1 MSDRLCCAS
10 CGSKARRLKLVSCLH
25 AICIAC
31 LEKLVT
37 FDGRVHCP
45 KCFAKTPTPRSP
57 ASSLPDNYPK
67 PTTPGQSASSSE
79 PEPVL
84 CDDCAEDEPATARC
98 VNCGVNLCE
107 THAASHPLFRAT
119 RNHKVASLT
128 AEQEKNAPRTTKLQH
143 YCAFHPTQVLSNYCV
158 PCDQL
163 ACQQCLD
170 TGAHSKPE
178 QKHQLVPIQNAV
190 QEMRQTVD
198 TNFSSCLPDGDR
210 LISTALDKVKK
221 EMDCV
226 NEAAEYA
233 SEEITEQFKQLK
245 IALDAREQTLLEEVD
260 QLRNKKLTL
269 LESQVARLEDGIE
282 VHQAASELSQSCD
295 DDTDFVKMAHWLN
308 NAVDRRKAVE
318 GNDLEPCAR
327 SQIVFGRDNAP
338 EVAGQIGNI
347 GTVQDFADFT
357 DGLAAHIEN
366 AFENAN
372 LKIVIKGNVPSGL
385 SQECINRLRF
395 NISVHDEDSMELPTT
410 LLKEIS
416 GERLE
421 LTRTQLSTE
430 GLLTVSVQYAEAHL
444 QGSPKVKN
452 DDQPIFDLSRCH
464 GDITISSNERTI
476 RKSVGD
482 STRATCSSVLPAKHG
497 ISCIRMRI
505 DETSEYGD
513 VHICAC
519 SSAKPKLKKLH
530 DTKAEIFGWCGHV
543 PDPKCNGGRLGQQWQ
558 TGDIISLELDRDNQ
572 TLTGHHERTDS
583 REVLH
588 GITGTCCWYVTLCE
602 HGDQVTI
609 L

>member
-25 AICIAC
+25 AVCVAC
-31 LEKLVT
+31 LEQLVT

-45 KCFAKTPTPRSP
+45 KCFAKTPRSQ

-84 CDDCAEDEPATARC
+84 CDDCAEDEPATASC
-98 VNCGVNLCE
+98 VNCGVYLCE
-107 THAASHPLFRAT
+107 THAAGHPLFRAT
-119 RNHKVASLT
+119 RNHKLASLT

-143 YCAFHPTQVLSNYCV
+143 YCAFHPTQVLSKYCV

-163 ACQQCLD
+163 ACQQCLG

-190 QEMRQTVD
+190 QDMRQTVD

-210 LISTALDKVKK
+210 LISTALDKVKM
-221 EMDCV
+221 EMECV

-233 SEEITEQFKQLK
+233 SKEILEQFKQLK
-245 IALDAREQTLLEEVD
+245 MALDARQQTLLEEVD
-260 QLRNKKLTL
+260 QLRNKKHAL
-269 LESQVARLEDGIE
+269 LESQVARLEDGLE
-282 VHQAASELSQSCD
+282 VHHAASELSQNCD
-295 DDTDFVKMAHWLN
+295 DETDFVKMAHWLN
-308 NAVDRRKAVE
+308 NAIDRRKAVE
-318 GNDLEPCAR
+318 GNDLELCAR
-327 SQIVFGRDNAP
+327 SQIVFGHNAP
-338 EVAGQIGNI
+338 QVAGQIGNI

-366 AFENAN
+366 ARVNAN

-395 NISVHDEDSMELPTT
+395 NISVHDEDSIELPTT
-410 LLKEIS
+410 LQKEIS

-421 LTRTQLSTE
+421 LTRTQPSPA
-430 GLLTVSVQYAEAHL
+430 GLLTVSVQYAEAHV
-444 QGSPKVKN
+444 QGSPKVIN
-452 DDQPIFDLSRCH
+452 IPPTFNPNRCH
-464 GDITISSNERTI
+464 GDITISNNERTI
-476 RKSVGD
+476 RKSVEG
-482 STRATCSSVLPAKHG
+482 STRATCSSVLTAKHG
-497 ISCIRMRI
+497 ISCIRIRI
-505 DETSEYGD
+505 DQTSQYAD
-513 VHICAC
+513 VYICAC
-519 SSAKPKLKKLH
+519 SSAEPRLETLH
-530 DTKAEIFGWCGHV
+530 DTKAEIFGWRGYV
-543 PDPKCNGGRLGQQWQ
+543 PDPTCNGDRLGQRWR

-588 GITGTCCWYVTLCE
+588 GVTGTCCWYVALCE

>member
-1 MSDRLCCAS
+1 M
-10 CGSKARRLKLVSCLH
+10 
-25 AICIAC
+25 
-31 LEKLVT
+31 
-37 FDGRVHCP
+37 
-45 KCFAKTPTPRSP
+45 
-57 ASSLPDNYPK
+57 
-67 PTTPGQSASSSE
+67 
-79 PEPVL
+79 
-84 CDDCAEDEPATARC
+84 CDDCAEDEPATASC
-98 VNCGVNLCE
+98 ADCGTNLCSA
-107 THAASHPLFRAT
+107 HAVGHPLFRAT

-128 AEQEKNAPRTTKLQH
+128 AEQEKNVPRTTKLQH
-143 YCAFHPTQVLSNYCV
+143 HCAFHPTQVLSKYCF

-170 TGAHSKPE
+170 TGAHRKPE

-210 LISTALDKVKK
+210 LISAALDKVKK

-233 SEEITEQFKQLK
+233 SKEIMEQFQQLK
-245 IALDAREQTLLEEVD
+245 MALDSREQTLLEEVD
-260 QLRNKKLTL
+260 QLRNKKLAL
-269 LESQVARLEDGIE
+269 LESQVARLEDGLE
-282 VHQAASELSQSCD
+282 VHQAASELSQNCD

-318 GNDLEPCAR
+318 GTDLEPCAR

-347 GTVQDFADFT
+347 GTIEDFADFT

-366 AFENAN
+366 ARVNAN
-372 LKIVIKGNVPSGL
+372 LKIVIKRNVPSGL

-421 LTRTQLSTE
+421 LTRTQLSTA
-430 GLLTVSVQYAEAHL
+430 GQLAVSVQYAEAHV
-444 QGSPKVKN
+444 QGSPKVINIK
-452 DDQPIFDLSRCH
+452 PTFDPNRCH
-464 GDITISSNERTI
+464 GDITISNNERTI
-476 RKSVGD
+476 RKSVLG
-482 STRATCSSVLPAKHG
+482 SSPRATCSSLITAKHG
-497 ISCIRMRI
+497 TSCIRVRI
-505 DETSEYGD
+505 DKTSHQFGD
-513 VHICAC
+513 VRICAC
-519 SSAKPKLKKLH
+519 SSAEPRLETLH
-530 DTKAEIFGWCGHV
+530 DTKAEIFGWRGYV
-543 PDPKCNGGRLGQQWQ
+543 PDPKCNGGRLGQQWK
-558 TGDIISLELDRDNQ
+558 TGDIISLELDHDNQ

-588 GITGTCCWYVTLCE
+588 GVTGIHCWYVALCQ
-602 HGDQVTI
+602 HGNQVTI

>member
-1 MSDRLCCAS
+1 MCDRLCCAS
-10 CGSKARRLKLVSCLH
+10 CGSKAKRLKLVSCLH

-67 PTTPGQSASSSE
+67 PTTLGQSASSSE

-84 CDDCAEDEPATARC
+84 CDDCAEDEPATAS
-98 VNCGVNLCE
+98 CGDCGTNLCSA
-107 THAASHPLFRAT
+107 HAVVHPLSRAT
-119 RNHKVASLT
+119 RNHKLASLT

-143 YCAFHPTQVLSNYCV
+143 YCAFHPTEVLSKYCV

-233 SEEITEQFKQLK
+233 SKEIMEQFQQLK
-245 IALDAREQTLLEEVD
+245 MALDSREQTLLEEVD
-260 QLRNKKLTL
+260 QLRNKKLAL
-269 LESQVARLEDGIE
+269 LESQVARLEDGLE
-282 VHQAASELSQSCD
+282 LHQAASELSQNCD

-308 NAVDRRKAVE
+308 NAVDRRKVVE

-338 EVAGQIGNI
+338 EVTGQIRNI

-366 AFENAN
+366 ARVNAN
-372 LKIVIKGNVPSGL
+372 LKIVIKGNLPSGL
-385 SQECINRLRF
+385 SQEEVNRLRF
-395 NISVHDEDSMELPTT
+395 NISVHDGDNTELPTT
-410 LLKEIS
+410 PLKQIS
-416 GERLE
+416 QEHLE
-421 LTRTQLSTE
+421 LTRTQLSTA
-430 GLLTVSVQYAEAHL
+430 GLLTVSVQYAETHL
-444 QGSPKVKN
+444 QGSPKVIN
-452 DDQPIFDLSRCH
+452 LPPTFNPNRCH
-464 GDITISSNERTI
+464 GDISVSNNGRSI
-476 RKSVGD
+476 RKSVGN
-482 STRATCSSVLPAKHG
+482 SARATCTSVITAKHG
-497 ISCIRMRI
+497 ISSIRVRI
-505 DETSEYGD
+505 DKTSEYGD
-513 VHICAC
+513 VRICAC
-519 SSAKPKLKKLH
+519 SSAEPRLEKVH
-530 DTKAEIFGWCGHV
+530 DTKAEIFGWRGYQ
-543 PDPKCNGGRLGQQWQ
+543 PDGNCNGGRLGQRWQ
-558 TGDIISLELDRDNQ
+558 TGDIISLQLDHDNQ

-588 GITGTCCWYVTLCE
+588 GITGTCCWYVTLFDK
-602 HGDQVTI
+602 GDQVTI